1 MRDAGVTG
9 RLPRG
14 TRLIGKYE
22 IVRPIGQ
29 GGFGLVY
36 EATHLGL
43 RARVAIKLLH
53 SEVRH
58 HAQTME
64 RFRREAWASA
74 QLTSQHAVRVM
85 DVDVLE
91 DGSPFIVMELLRGR
105 DLEAELSA
113 RGRLPIREAV
123 GYVLQAASAIAEAH
137 TLGIIHRDLK
147 PNNLFIV
154 DPSGL
159 PQLKVLDFGLSK
171 IASDL
176 SLTRTTAQIGT
187 PMYMSPE
194 QFRSGKDIDCRSD
207 IWALGVI
214 LYRLLALRA
223 PFVGENRTDLMVAIS
238 SQSPPELRQLAPNV
252 PPALAAIVMRALSKD
267 RANRFHTVSEMAAV
281 LAPFGPPG
289 AFIAPLAR
297 STPPTHRPST
307 TLTDSS
313 QDTPQSPTHK
323 SPSRALFWAGAA
335 AAVVALGFG
344 LRGAYVRATDRAAAP
359 LAAPAAQPAV
369 TPVSRAA
376 SAPTSAPV
384 ISPAAAS
391 LTLNQAQPL
400 RATLAPSAVP
410 SAPFARPAVP
420 KRSQA
425 PANTPPAARPAA
437 GKSDLGF

>member
-1 MRDAGVTG
+1 M
-9 RLPRG
+9 
-14 TRLIGKYE
+14 IGKYE

-58 HAQTME
+58 HAQAME

-105 DLEAELSA
+105 DLEAELAA

-123 GYVLQAASAIAEAH
+123 GHVLQAASAIAEAH
-137 TLGIIHRDLK
+137 ALGIIHRDLK

-154 DPSGL
+154 DPGGL

-214 LYRLLALRA
+214 LYRLLALRP

-238 SQSPPELRQLAPNV
+238 SQSPAELRQLAPNV
-252 PPALAAIVMRALSKD
+252 PPELAAVVMRALSKD
-267 RANRFHTVSEMAAV
+267 RADRYQSVPEMAAA

-289 AFIAPLAR
+289 AFVAPHV
-297 STPPTHRPST
+297 TPALRTHRPHRPSN

-313 QDTPQSPTHK
+313 QDTPQSLAHK
-323 SPSRALFWAGAA
+323 GPSRALF
-335 AAVVALGFG
+335 
-344 LRGAYVRATDRAAAP
+344 
-359 LAAPAAQPAV
+359 
-369 TPVSRAA
+369 
-376 SAPTSAPV
+376 
-384 ISPAAAS
+384 
-391 LTLNQAQPL
+391 
-400 RATLAPSAVP
+400 
-410 SAPFARPAVP
+410 
-420 KRSQA
+420 
-425 PANTPPAARPAA
+425 
-437 GKSDLGF
+437 